1 MEDSNILI
9 FNNLSDSD
17 INILKEI
24 KPLKF
29 KNHYDNTLQR
39 QFEWLCIRYHRHFQI
54 KMRYC
59 ALTIDN
65 DWKSK

>member
-1 MEDSNILI
+1 MEYNTILI

-24 KPLKF
+24 KSLKF

-39 QFEWLCIRYHRHFQI
+39 QFE
-54 KMRYC
+54 
-59 ALTIDN
+59 
-65 DWKSK
+65 